1 MDVEREL
8 KGLGFTGNEVK
19 VYLALFNMGK
29 ARAGRIAKE
38 CSLERTSTYN
48 ALKRLE
54 EQGIIA
60 SVMEGRTKVF
70 SPGSPGNLL
79 NMLKE
84 KEELVS
90 LLIPK
95 LESIQKLE
103 RERQNILKFRGYNGV
118 KTVLNDV
125 FRTCKDGE
133 EYLIM
138 GSEGQLSDRMP
149 VFAKIFVAQKDRR
162 RISARVLIR
171 ETRATKP
178 KSRYTRSRYVPQ
190 EVVSPANISIYGK
203 KVSLVLWSETPE
215 AVIIDNEDVARTF
228 KSYFEFMW
236 KHASKSFKK

>member
-1 MDVEREL
+1 MLLPSCFLDFCQQIRQPFLSLYLFYFFCINNLVEQICTTIQKIYNWRISHYFMDVEREL

-149 VFAKIFVAQKDRR
+149 VLAKIFVAQKDRR
-162 RISARVLIR
+162 RISARVL
-171 ETRATKP
+171 
-178 KSRYTRSRYVPQ
+178 
-190 EVVSPANISIYGK
+190 
-203 KVSLVLWSETPE
+203 
-215 AVIIDNEDVARTF
+215 
-228 KSYFEFMW
+228 
-236 KHASKSFKK
+236 